1 MYYEIVLCGVPPGPL
16 RHRVAELVGD
26 ERLRVE
32 DGHLVVALPDQSAL
46 VGVLHTINELGCDV
60 DVVRRGDDRIGHPNS

>member
-1 MYYEIVLCGVPPGPL
+1 MSYEIVLRGVPPGSL

-32 DGHLVVALPDQSAL
+32 DGQLVVALPDQSAL
-46 VGVLHTINELGCDV
+46 VGVLQTINELGCDV
-60 DVVRRGDDRIGHPNS
+60 DVVRRGRDPAT